1 VSSES
6 ALGRVLART
15 GLAFPRGLLGEE
27 ARALADAML
36 AGAPEPEQL
45 RPLVAEV
52 AAAHWDTLRA
62 PVETALVRAAEQDAQ
77 SGGHDAA
84 ALTEAISWASEADPD
99 NPLALAL
106 AARAGVELAA
116 ATRRAWEQLESVEAA
131 LDAGDAGRLS
141 RAIGRI
147 VIDLLDLD
155 PEDFE
160 PEIVAY
166 VAQEA
171 EDGHKRALQELART
185 SGDADLRTWA
195 RETLAELDAPGTP
208 VGLQTVRGL
217 GGGELPEDAALD
229 AVWVATIEA
238 LAEEAV
244 EIALASEAAA
254 APPPP
259 SVNGRPKS
267 PPGEGALPLS

>member
-1 VSSES
+1 MSSES
-6 ALGRVLART
+6 PLGRVLART

-36 AGAPEPEQL
+36 AGSPEPEEL
-45 RPLVAEV
+45 RPLVGEV
-52 AAAHWDTLRA
+52 AAAHWPTLRA
-62 PVETALVRAAEQDAQ
+62 PVETALLRAAEQDSQ
-77 SGGHDAA
+77 TGGGDRAA
-84 ALTEAISWASEADPD
+84 IEEALSWASDDDPA

-116 ATRRAWEQLESVEAA
+116 ATRRAWEQLEQVEAA
-131 LDAGDAGRLS
+131 LEAGDTGRLT
-141 RAIGRI
+141 RAVGRI

-160 PEIVAY
+160 PEIVSY

-171 EDGHKRALQELART
+171 DEGHKPALQELART

-195 RETLAELDAPGTP
+195 REALVELEAPATP
-208 VGLQTVRGL
+208 AALQTVRAL
-217 GGGELPEDAALD
+217 GQGELPEDPADD
-229 AVWVATIEA
+229 AVWVAAIEA

-244 EIALASEAAA
+244 EIVMAGEADANPVPSANGHGAA
-254 APPPP
+254 DPA
-259 SVNGRPKS
+259 
-267 PPGEGALPLS
+267 AD

>member
-1 VSSES
+1 MSSES
-6 ALGRVLART
+6 PLGRVLART
-15 GLAFPRGLLGEE
+15 GLAFPRGLLGDE

-36 AGAPEPEQL
+36 AGAPEPEEL
-45 RPLVAEV
+45 RPLVADV
-52 AAAHWDTLRA
+52 AAAHWETLRA
-62 PVETALVRAAEQDAQ
+62 PVETALLRAAEQDAQ
-77 SGGHDAA
+77 TGGHDAA
-84 ALTEAISWASEADPD
+84 ALSEAIAWASQASPD

-131 LDAGDAGRLS
+131 IETGDAGRLS
-141 RAIGRI
+141 RAVGRI

-171 EDGHKRALQELART
+171 EEGHKPALQELARA
-185 SGDADLRTWA
+185 SGDADLRAWA
-195 RETLAELDAPGTP
+195 RETLVELDAPGTP
-208 VGLQTVRGL
+208 AGLQTVRGL
-217 GGGELPEDAALD
+217 GDGALPDDAAED

-244 EIALASEAAA
+244 EIVLAGDADA

-259 SVNGRPKS
+259 SANGRS
-267 PPGEGALPLS
+267 REA

>member
-1 VSSES
+1 MSSES
-6 ALGRVLART
+6 ELARVLART

-27 ARALADAML
+27 ARALAAAII
-36 AGAPEPEQL
+36 AGGPEPELL
-45 RPLVAEV
+45 RPLVVDV
-52 AAAHWDTLRA
+52 AAAHWDTLRG
-62 PVETALVRAAEQDAQ
+62 PVESALLRAAAQDAQ

-84 ALTEAISWASEADPD
+84 ALDEAIAWASEPDPD

-106 AARAGVELAA
+106 AARAGIDLAA
-116 ATRRAWEQLESVEAA
+116 ATRRAWEQLDAVEAA
-131 LDAGDAGRLS
+131 LDTGDAGRLT
-141 RAIGRI
+141 RAVGRI
-147 VIDLLDLD
+147 VVDLLDLD

-166 VAQEA
+166 VAREA
-171 EDGHKRALQELART
+171 EDGHKPALEELARV

-195 RETLAELDAPGTP
+195 RETLRELEAPGTP
-208 VGLQTVRGL
+208 AALLTVRGL
-217 GGGELPEDAALD
+217 GAGELPDDPALD

-244 EIALASEAAA
+244 EIALAAELDA

-259 SVNGRPKS
+259 SANGRAGSTP
-267 PPGEGALPLS
+267 A

>member
-6 ALGRVLART
+6 PLGRVLART
-15 GLAFPRGLLGEE
+15 GLAFPRGLLGDE

-36 AGAPEPEQL
+36 AGAPEPEEL
-45 RPLVAEV
+45 RPLVADV

-62 PVETALVRAAEQDAQ
+62 PVETALLRAAEQDAQ
-77 SGGHDAA
+77 TGGHDAE
-84 ALTEAISWASEADPD
+84 ALDEAIAWASQPDPD

-131 LDAGDAGRLS
+131 LETGDAGRLS
-141 RAIGRI
+141 RAVGRI

-171 EDGHKRALQELART
+171 EEGHKPALQELART
-185 SGDADLRTWA
+185 TGDAELRAWA
-195 RETLAELDAPGTP
+195 REALAELEAPGTP
-208 VGLQTVRGL
+208 TGLQTVRAL
-217 GGGELPEDAALD
+217 GAGELPEDPADD
-229 AVWVATIEA
+229 AVWVAAIEA

-244 EIALASEAAA
+244 EIAMAGEADATP
-254 APPPP
+254 AP
-259 SVNGRPKS
+259 SMNGHARED
-267 PPGEGALPLS
+267 GETS